1 MSYAEVE
8 GTMQAKCSHSK
19 RSKFRPPAF
28 CSIRLLFC
36 KSSIGVCPSMVDRRC
51 KPIDAPKDAWDW
63 SGGTWWHMV
72 ALINQPW
79 ICGSASETIQINKA
93 GTACSSPKRFCKVSN
108 PPTVTRKNCGSHIYI
123 YNIYIYIIPT
133 YIPTYLPIYLSTY
146 LPIYLS
152 IYLSVCLSIH
162 LSIYLSIFPSYLI
175 LSYRILSYLI
185 VSYLSVSLSFSLS
198 PSLSL
203 SFICLSV

>member
-108 PPTVTRKNCGSHIYI
+108 PPTVPRKNCGSHIYV
-123 YNIYIYIIPT
+123 YNIYIYIYHTYLHT

-152 IYLSVCLSIH
+152 ICLSVCLSIC
-162 LSIYLSIFPSYLI
+162 LSVYLS
-175 LSYRILSYLI
+175 
-185 VSYLSVSLSFSLS
+185 
-198 PSLSL
+198 
-203 SFICLSV
+203 ICLSVYLSICRSVDLSICLSVYLSICL